1 MYSQADSYNLRKRE
15 ILRLEDTVAGDVHH
29 TVGQGRSE
37 EDSDGGDDDEVA
49 ELSGLGTYRGVEK
62 VYSVVAHADNN
73 VRNGEA
79 EKENDDSYIQKLH
92 NCV

>member
-1 MYSQADSYNLRKRE
+1 MVIISAKEKYCGWKMPWRAMSIIPLDRDAPRKTPME
-15 ILRLEDTVAGDVHH
+15 AMMMRLG
-29 TVGQGRSE
+29 
-37 EDSDGGDDDEVA
+37 
-49 ELSGLGTYRGVEK
+49 GLGTYRGVEK